1 MEEDYQVRT
10 ERQELRAK
18 EKALEQGF
26 AICKQIARRPY
37 LGPVSEIPLYLP
49 ILYASRGRPPF
60 LTNA

>member
-18 EKALEQGF
+18 EKALEQGV
-26 AICKQIARRPY
+26 AICKQIARRPD

-49 ILYASRGRPPF
+49 ILCASRSRLLF